1 MSTCNTA
8 DGIDHGE
15 HRIDECIWA
24 MIERYKDGYIFC
36 PILWSGG
43 RCEECM
49 EVLERRM
56 ERDERPNG
64 IV

>member
-8 DGIDHGE
+8 DGINHGNHILADCFE
-15 HRIDECIWA
+15 A
-24 MIERYKDGYIFC
+24 VIEKYEDGYILC

-49 EVLERRM
+49 EVFERR
-56 ERDERPNG
+56 EKG
-64 IV
+64 

>member
-8 DGIDHGE
+8 DGTDHGDHVLTDCFE
-15 HRIDECIWA
+15 AVVEKY
-24 MIERYKDGYIFC
+24 EDGYMLC

-49 EVLERRM
+49 EVFERR
-56 ERDERPNG
+56 EKG
-64 IV
+64 